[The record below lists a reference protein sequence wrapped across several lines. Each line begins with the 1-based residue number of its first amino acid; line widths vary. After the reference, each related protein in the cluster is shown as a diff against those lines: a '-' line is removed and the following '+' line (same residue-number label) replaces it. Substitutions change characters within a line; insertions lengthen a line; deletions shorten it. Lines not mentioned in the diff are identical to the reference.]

1 MSNTLNEKF
10 EEFATAQADVLKEYQ
25 DPMPTVTAT
34 VVPATGSDPTAV
46 SGDPQQRSSGKDEP
60 SGSDPKVPEAVANGQ
75 SRNDLG
81 GSQSPPLHAAK
92 GEGEQNPGAK
102 ASAPVSQDSSE
113 TSSSGKPG
121 DEAGPNSLGA
131 EITHG
136 TSKGP
141 DVKYP
146 IKPSYESVDVS
157 DDVKALLE
165 GTELSE
171 EFAEKAKTIFEAAVK
186 AKLSEEHDKIVEH
199 FAKETLEKIEVAKRD
214 LSEDV
219 NGTVNYA
226 VAQWMEENKLAVDHG
241 IKTEITEDF
250 MVGLKN
256 LFEEHYISIPEEKVE
271 VVEGMAAS
279 IREMEERLDE
289 QVKTNVKL
297 QARLN
302 ESAKTTILNTV
313 SEGLADTQKDKLSKL
328 AEAVDFVSE
337 EDFTKKVT
345 TFKEAY
351 FSEKKTV
358 ATSEVADETPV
369 EGVEAPAMNPAMDAY
384 TAALARWKQIIQ
396 PFLIQRV

>member
-102 ASAPVSQDSSE
+102 ASAPVSQDGSE

-131 EITHG
+131 DVTHG
-136 TSKGP
+136 TSTGP

-146 IKPSYESVDVS
+146 IKPSFESVDVS

-199 FAKETLEKIEVAKRD
+199 FAKETLEKIEVAKKD
-214 LSEDV
+214 LTEDV

-226 VAQWMEENKLAVDHG
+226 VAQWMEENKLAIDSG
-241 IKTEITEDF
+241 IKNEITEDF

-256 LFEEHYISIPEEKVE
+256 LFEEHYIAIPDEKVE

-289 QVKTNVKL
+289 QVKANVKL

-302 ESAKTTILNTV
+302 ETAKTNILATV

-328 AEAVDFVSE
+328 AEAVEFVSE
-337 EDFTKKVT
+337 EDYTKKVE

-351 FSEKKTV
+351 FSEKKTAI

-369 EGVEAPAMNPAMDAY
+369 EGVEAPSTNPAMDAY
-384 TAALARWKQIIQ
+384 AAALSRWK
-396 PFLIQRV
+396 

>member
-10 EEFATAQADVLKEYQ
+10 GEFATAQADVLKEYQ

-34 VVPATGSDPTAV
+34 VVPGEGSDPSQV
-46 SGDPQQRSSGKDEP
+46 SGDPQQKSSGKDEP
-60 SGSDPKVPEAVANGQ
+60 SGSDPKVPEAVASGQ

-102 ASAPVSQDSSE
+102 ASAPVSQDGSA
-113 TSSSGKPG
+113 TSTSGKPG

-146 IKPSYESVDVS
+146 IKPSFESVDVS

-171 EFAEKAKTIFEAAVK
+171 EFAEKAKTIFEAAIK
-186 AKLSEEHDKIVEH
+186 AKLAEEYDKIVEH
-199 FAKETLEKIEVAKRD
+199 FANEAAEKIFAAQAELAEEVD
-214 LSEDV
+214 
-219 NGTVNYA
+219 GTVNYA
-226 VAQWMEENKLAVDHG
+226 VTQWLEENTLAVDRG
-241 IKTEITEDF
+241 IKNEITEDF

-256 LFEEHYISIPEEKVE
+256 LFEEHYISIPDDKVDA
-271 VVEGMAAS
+271 VESMAES

-289 QVKTNVKL
+289 QVKSNVKL

-302 ESAKTTILNTV
+302 ESARITILNTV

-328 AEAVDFVSE
+328 AEAVQFVSE

-369 EGVEAPAMNPAMDAY
+369 
-384 TAALARWKQIIQ
+384 
-396 PFLIQRV
+396 